1 MRYVPKS
8 QGTPV
13 FVYELP
19 YGVFEEYAYE
29 NRDYYG
35 DDPDWDVVK
44 EDYMAMVADSLS
56 PVSLEVD
63 DINRR
68 AVYHTVHFEESQ
80 YSYSFVIWIEDRPT
94 SRLHAYPDDV
104 MNERD
109 WIVARIE
116 RIAGRNGFYVDY
128 YPEQS
133 QEWRMT
139 AGRGRGL

>member
-13 FVYELP
+13 FVYEVP
-19 YGVFEEYAYE
+19 YVEFEQYAYE
-29 NRDYYG
+29 EREWFG
-35 DDPDWDVVK
+35 DDPDWYVVK
-44 EDYMAMVADSLS
+44 ADYMDLVSDFLS

-94 SRLHAYPDDV
+94 SGLHAHPDDV
-104 MNERD
+104 MSERD

-116 RIAGRNGFYVDY
+116 RIAGKYGFYVDY

-133 QEWRMT
+133 PEWRMT
-139 AGRGRGL
+139 AGRGRRL

>member
-29 NRDYYG
+29 NRDHYG
-35 DDPDWDVVK
+35 DDPDWKQVK
-44 EDYMAMVADSLS
+44 EDYLDMVSYSLN
-56 PVSLEVD
+56 PVFLEVD

-68 AVYHTVHFEESQ
+68 AVYHTVHLEESL
-80 YSYSFVIWIEDRPT
+80 YTYSFVIWIEDRLT
-94 SRLHAYPDDV
+94 SGLHAHPDDV
-104 MNERD
+104 MSERD

-116 RIAGRNGFYVDY
+116 RIAGKYGFYVDY

-139 AGRGRGL
+139 SGRYRGL